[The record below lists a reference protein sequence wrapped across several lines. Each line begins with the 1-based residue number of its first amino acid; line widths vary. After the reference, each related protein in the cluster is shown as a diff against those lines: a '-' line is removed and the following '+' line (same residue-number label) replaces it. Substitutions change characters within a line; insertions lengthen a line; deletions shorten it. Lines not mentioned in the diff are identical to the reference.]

1 MVGAPPETGGPVG
14 RLLPPE
20 EQPLRKSDM
29 NTTGLVRVTVAAPA
43 RRIDLALPER
53 APLAELLPGLLGH
66 AGEDLADSGARV
78 GGWVLRRADGT
89 VLDPSRTLAA
99 QRVRDG
105 EVLHLT
111 HAHTD
116 WPELEYDDLVDAI
129 ATGSGRTGAAWGPRH
144 TRAAGLTLGAVAA
157 VLCLA
162 AVLRAGPPW
171 SGPAWWS
178 LGVAAV
184 LLSAALLLARA
195 AGDTGAGAVAAAVA
209 LPFAFMGGGLVFAGN
224 RGLLDL
230 GAPHLLGASAAL
242 LLAAMVAL
250 LGVVDRA
257 ALFVGAATVGVL
269 GSLGGWLT
277 TFDSL
282 EGYETAALISGLGLA
297 FSPILAP
304 LSIRLS
310 RVPMPVLPKEAADL
324 LRDDPQPPRSAVYAA
339 VLRADGLLTG
349 MVGGLALVVV
359 PCQVLL
365 ITSDSTAGLVLV
377 IVMTLGYLLRA
388 RLYPIVRQR
397 VAMLTA
403 GIAGAVCLGLGPLMS
418 DRDELLSIAGPVLLA
433 TGVLAALLGV
443 VHSTRAASP
452 YLGRYAEILEVLV
465 VLAIVPVMCSV
476 LGLYG
481 YVRGLGG

>member
-1 MVGAPPETGGPVG
+1 
-14 RLLPPE
+14 
-20 EQPLRKSDM
+20 M

-66 AGEDLADSGARV
+66 AGEDLADSGALS

-89 VLDPSRTLAA
+89 VLEPARTLAA

-129 ATGSGRTGAAWGPRH
+129 ATGSARTGATWGPRH
-144 TRAAGLTLGAVAA
+144 TRGTGLGLGALAVA
-157 VLCLA
+157 LCLA
-162 AVLRAGPPW
+162 AVLRSGPPW

-178 LGVAAV
+178 LGVASV
-184 LLSAALLLARA
+184 LLTAALLLARA
-195 AGDTGAGAVAAAVA
+195 GGDTGAGAVTAAVA
-209 LPFAFMGGGLVFAGN
+209 LPFAFVGGGLVFAGS
-224 RGLLDL
+224 RDLLDL
-230 GAPHLLGASAAL
+230 GAAQLLGASAAL
-242 LLAAMVAL
+242 LLAAMVGL
-250 LGVVDRA
+250 LGVVDRQA
-257 ALFVGAATVGVL
+257 VFVGAATVGVL
-269 GSLGGWLT
+269 GVLGGWLT

-282 EGYETAALISGLGLA
+282 AGYEAAALIAGLGLA

-310 RVPMPVLPKEAADL
+310 RVPMPVLPKAAADL
-324 LRDDPQPPRSAVYAA
+324 LRDDPQPARAAVYAA

-349 MVGGLALVVV
+349 MVTGLALVVV

-365 ITSDSTAGLVLV
+365 ITSDSTAGLILV
-377 IVMTLGYLLRA
+377 MILTVGFLLRA
-388 RLYPIVRQR
+388 RLYPIVRHR
-397 VAMLTA
+397 ASMLTA
-403 GIAGAVCLGLGPLMS
+403 GLAGAVCLGLGPLMS
-418 DRDELLSIAGPVLLA
+418 DRDDLLSMAGPILLLVGA
-433 TGVLAALLGV
+433 LAALLGV
-443 VHSTRAASP
+443 VHSTRDASP
-452 YLGRYAEILEVLV
+452 YLGRYAEILEVIV
-465 VLAIVPVMCSV
+465 VLAIVPVTCSV

>member
-1 MVGAPPETGGPVG
+1 
-14 RLLPPE
+14 
-20 EQPLRKSDM
+20 M

-53 APLAELLPGLLGH
+53 APLAELLPGLLRH
-66 AGEDLADSGARV
+66 AGEDLADTGALN

-89 VLDPSRTLAA
+89 ALDSARTLAA

-129 ATGSGRTGAAWGPRH
+129 ATGSARTGGAWGPKH
-144 TRAAGLTLGAVAA
+144 TRATGLAIGSLAV
-157 VLCLA
+157 VLALA
-162 AVLRAGPPW
+162 AVARSGPPW

-178 LGVAAV
+178 IGVAAI
-184 LLSAALLLARA
+184 LLAVALLLARA
-195 AGDTGAGAVAAAVA
+195 AGDTGAGAMAAAVA
-209 LPFAFMGGGLVFAGN
+209 LPFAFAGGGLVFAGN

-230 GAPHLLGASAAL
+230 GAPHLLGAGAAL

-257 ALFVGAATVGVL
+257 ALFVGGATVGVFAL
-269 GSLGGWLT
+269 VGGWLT
-277 TFDSL
+277 TLDAL
-282 EGYETAALISGLGLA
+282 EGYEAAALLAGVGLA
-297 FSPILAP
+297 FSPVLAP

-310 RVPMPVLPKEAADL
+310 RVPMPVLPKSSADL
-324 LRDDPQPPRSAVYAA
+324 LRDDPQPARGAVYAS
-339 VLRADGLLTG
+339 VLRADSLLTG
-349 MVGGLALVVV
+349 MVGGLAAVVV

-365 ITSDSTAGLVLV
+365 ITSGSEAGLILV
-377 IVMTLGYLLRA
+377 MILTVGFLLRA

-397 VAMLTA
+397 VPLLVA
-403 GIAGAVCLGLGPLMS
+403 GLSGAVCLGLGPLMA
-418 DRDELLSIAGPVLLA
+418 DRDELLSTAGPVLLA
-433 TGVLAALLGV
+433 VGVLAALLGV
-443 VHSTRAASP
+443 VHSTREPSP
-452 YLGRYAEILEVLV
+452 YFGRYAEILEVVL
-465 VLAIVPVMCSV
+465 VLAIVPVTCSV